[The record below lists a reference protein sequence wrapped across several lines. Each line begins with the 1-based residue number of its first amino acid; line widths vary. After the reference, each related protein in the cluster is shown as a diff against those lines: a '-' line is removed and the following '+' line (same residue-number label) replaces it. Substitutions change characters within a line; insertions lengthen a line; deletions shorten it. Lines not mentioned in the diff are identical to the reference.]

1 MRKWIPEEYRPIARL
16 ITTLMLFAALLVAG
30 LIYLDR
36 ITGFVSSLI
45 GILSPFLVGGAL
57 AFIQM
62 PIARRIEGLLCRTL
76 FRRSRKPRA
85 PRVISAIVSIALLI
99 LALLIFL
106 NILLPQV
113 VASGSTLVKQ
123 VTAFVNENDEQIN
136 SLLKRAGLISADVD
150 PLNSVWQNI
159 LSSLTQYM
167 DVVPTLLRTSYDL
180 VYSVVF
186 KTLIGLIISFYLLID
201 SRRISRKCKRA
212 CYALME
218 KSRAERLILWSRKAN
233 RLFAGF
239 TTGKIVDSIVVG
251 VLCYLAMLIMGLE
264 YPLLI
269 SVIIGVTNVLP
280 FFGPFIGAIPSI
292 LILAIVNPPSALK
305 FAIFIL
311 ILQQLDGNLI
321 GPKILGDYVGI
332 SPLLTM
338 AAILI
343 GSGLLGFVGLI
354 ISVPVCA
361 LLYALVHT
369 LIDEK
374 LARKGLP
381 TDTHSYDM
389 IPAEEEQEAP
399 LKASY
404 LARIRQKLRERK
416 SGKKNKE

>member
-1 MRKWIPEEYRPIARL
+1 MRKWIPEEYRPLARL
-16 ITTLMLFAALLVAG
+16 ITTLMVFGALLVAG
-30 LIYLDR
+30 LMYLDR
-36 ITGFVSSLI
+36 ITGFVSRI
-45 GILSPFLVGGAL
+45 TGILSPFLIGGAL

-62 PIARRIEGLLCRTL
+62 PIARRIEALLCKTA

-85 PRVISAIVSIALLI
+85 PRVISAVASIILLI

-106 NILLPQV
+106 NIMLPQV
-113 VASGSTLVKQ
+113 IASGSTLVKQ

-136 SLLKRAGLISADVD
+136 NILKRAGLISADVD

-167 DVVPTLLRTSYDL
+167 DVVPSVLRTSYNL
-180 VYSVVF
+180 VYSIVF
-186 KTLIGLIISFYLLID
+186 KTLIGLIVSFYLLID

-218 KSRAERLILWSRKAN
+218 KSRAERLILWSRKAY

-251 VLCYLAMLIMGLE
+251 VVCYVVMLIMGLE
-264 YPLLI
+264 YPMLI
-269 SVIIGVTNVLP
+269 SVIIGVTNILP

-338 AAILI
+338 GAILI
-343 GSGLLGFVGLI
+343 GSGLMGFVGLI
-354 ISVPVCA
+354 IAVPVCA
-361 LLYALVHT
+361 LLYALVHAY
-369 LIDEK
+369 IDEK
-374 LARKGLP
+374 LTQKELP
-381 TDTHSYDM
+381 TNTHSYDM
-389 IPAEEEQEAP
+389 VPIAEQPEEP
-399 LKASY
+399 PKTSY
-404 LARIRQKLRERK
+404 LTRLREKLRERK
-416 SGKKNKE
+416 TGNRNKA

>member
-1 MRKWIPEEYRPIARL
+1 MKKIVPEEYRPLSRMIMAVTAFG
-16 ITTLMLFAALLVAG
+16 ILLVGA
-30 LIYLDR
+30 LVYLDR
-36 ITGFVSSLI
+36 ITGFISQVT

-62 PIARRIEGLLCRTL
+62 PIARWIEKLLTKTL
-76 FRRSRKPRA
+76 FRRSLKTRA
-85 PRVISAIVSIALLI
+85 PRVISAAAALL
-99 LALLIFL
+99 LLVLFLLIFL
-106 NILLPQV
+106 NILLPQAI
-113 VASGSTLVKQ
+113 ASVNTLIKQ
-123 VTAFVNENDEQIN
+123 VTAFVDENDETIN
-136 SLLKRAGLISADVD
+136 SLMKRAGLISADVD

-159 LSSLTQYM
+159 LSSATNYV
-167 DVVPTLLRTSYDL
+167 DLLPSVLKTSYNL
-180 VYSVVF
+180 VYSIVF
-186 KTLIGLIISFYLLID
+186 KFLIGLIVSFYLLID
-201 SRRISRKCKRA
+201 SKRISRKCKQA

-218 KSRAERLILWSRKAN
+218 KDNAERLILWSRKAS

-251 VLCYLAMLIMGLE
+251 IICYIVMLIMGLE

-338 AAILI
+338 GAILL
-343 GSGLLGFVGLI
+343 GSGLMGFTGLI
-354 ISVPVCA
+354 ISVPLCA
-361 LLYALVHT
+361 LLYALIHT
-369 LIDEK
+369 LIENR
-374 LARKGLP
+374 LVAKGLP
-381 TDTHSYDM
+381 THTHSYDM
-389 IPAEEEQEAP
+389 IPPEEKEEEAP
-399 LKASY
+399 RKAY
-404 LARIRQKLRERK
+404 VADFIRKIRNRK
-416 SGKKNKE
+416 KK